1 MMMPST
7 FLVPY
12 LKALH
17 IAGLIL
23 WCAGLFALPIMLAW
37 HDPAIGQADFRR
49 IRNAT
54 HFRLCLCR
62 DAGRRHR
69 GDRGTWLVLLREVFV
84 PWMYVKLLFVALLV
98 AFHGWVGH
106 ILVAIAE
113 TPGRHRAPS
122 PTVPLLILLAI
133 PILAI
138 LVLVLGKPDLQ
149 IPMPDWLTEPRGNQ
163 LPFDVP
169 SRSRRRACRHA
180 TRSPTTTIAEAPK
193 AAAPRAERPPRSRR
207 AGGPSSRPEARAA
220 VTAMMKCV
228 QAGARARMPR
238 TNRSSAVPEKPASI
252 PNRNPVPAAQS
263 AARAQKGSP
272 VHQ

>member
-1 MMMPST
+1 MMDAFT

-23 WCAGLFALPIMLAW
+23 WCAGLFALPVMLVW
-37 HDPAIGQADFRR
+37 RDPAIGQADFRR

-54 HFRLCLCR
+54 H
-62 DAGRRHR
+62 AAYAYAVTPAAVIAVIA
-69 GDRGTWLVLLREVFV
+69 GTWLVLLREVFV

-106 ILVAIAE
+106 LLVAIAE

-122 PTVPLLILLAI
+122 PTVPLLILPI

-169 SRSRRRACRHA
+169 SL
-180 TRSPTTTIAEAPK
+180 
-193 AAAPRAERPPRSRR
+193 
-207 AGGPSSRPEARAA
+207 
-220 VTAMMKCV
+220 
-228 QAGARARMPR
+228 
-238 TNRSSAVPEKPASI
+238 
-252 PNRNPVPAAQS
+252 
-263 AARAQKGSP
+263 
-272 VHQ
+272 